1 MKIVFITG
9 ISKGLG
15 AAVALTLLDRGFEVV
30 GLGRQDNP
38 TLNRGNY
45 RFHRCDL
52 EKVDEI
58 ERSIGDT
65 FKTIAKRRFD
75 FVCLINNAATGLP
88 VGKIGTLAVSDIAQ
102 SVAVNLISPF
112 ALASLFCQIFKNV
125 PAEKRIINISSG
137 AAQTP
142 VPGIGAY
149 CIGKAGLEML
159 TRMIASENKGGNVVS
174 ISVHPGILDTEMQ
187 TFMRQQTHEQLPSVE
202 VFKRYEADSL
212 LRSPEI
218 IAPKIVDRFVLGK
231 VDNGAIYTC

>member
-1 MKIVFITG
+1 M
-9 ISKGLG
+9 
-15 AAVALTLLDRGFEVV
+15 ALTLLDRGCEVV
-30 GLGRQDNP
+30 GLGRHDNP

-45 RFHRCDL
+45 RFYRCDL

-58 ERSIGDT
+58 ERSIGDA
-65 FKTIAKRRFD
+65 FKTITKRQFD
-75 FVCLINNAATGLP
+75 FVCLINNAATALP
-88 VGKIGTLAVSDIAQ
+88 VGKIGALAVPDITQ

-159 TRMIASENKGGNVVS
+159 TRMIATENKGGNLVS
-174 ISVHPGILDTEMQ
+174 ISIHPGILDTEMQ
-187 TFMRQQTHEQLPSVE
+187 DLMRRQTHEQFPSVE

-218 IAPKIVDRFVLGK
+218 VAREIVNRFVLGK
-231 VDNGAIYTC
+231 VDSGTIYTC